1 MTARRG
7 GRNRR
12 TAAVLAIVAIGMVGM
27 SFAAVPLYRLFCQVT
42 GFGGTTQV
50 ADHGSGEIFDRVI
63 TVRFNADIASDLPW
77 RFKPAQTEIAVRV
90 GENAQAFYH
99 ARNLS
104 TESVTGSAVFNVT
117 PPLMGP
123 YFAKIECF
131 CFTEQ
136 TLAPG
141 ESVDMG
147 VSFFIDPA
155 IMDDPDLAG
164 VKEITLSYSFYRVPP
179 DAGGDMK
186 VASHGEGLNEQE
198 GTLDHGR

>member
-1 MTARRG
+1 MTARSG
-7 GRNRR
+7 ARNRR
-12 TAAVLAIVAIGMVGM
+12 TAAVLAVVAIGMVGV

-50 ADHGSGEIFDRVI
+50 ADRGSGEMFDRVI
-63 TVRFNADIASDLPW
+63 TVRFNADIAGDLPW

-90 GENAQAFYH
+90 GENAQAFYL

-104 TESVTGSAVFNVT
+104 PESVTGSAVFNVT
-117 PPLMGP
+117 PPLMGA

-141 ESVDMG
+141 ESARMG

-155 IMDDPDLAG
+155 IMDDPDLDG
-164 VKEITLSYSFYRVPP
+164 VTEITLSYSFYRVPP
-179 DAGGDMK
+179 DADEELK
-186 VASHGEGLNEQE
+186 VASHGEGMNAQQ
-198 GTLDHGR
+198 GTSDHGR